1 MRFVYGFFGMVLA
14 IAGLIGLLLLAALF
28 VPVLFALGPLC
39 LFGCVAIVLL
49 MLFAAWNL
57 FRLTRRE
64 P

>member
-1 MRFVYGFFGMVLA
+1 MVLA